1 MLKISFISLLF
12 ISQFSLAQVSV
23 ITRDKSSYTKDV
35 FPYKGTR
42 AMMIEE
48 VNCGEEETV
57 FLFSKIDKGAKVDEM
72 YFQRYTK
79 SNEKWA
85 LKKDFEIKHE
95 GIISILNNRKWFAD
109 FDKDRSADVVFIYTL
124 NNADFKQQ
132 SVHLLLSHLA
142 NVYTIASTAEDDYTK
157 DVFSENFEKLDAPI
171 KAEILQYWQKLDK
184 KDD

>member
-1 MLKISFISLLF
+1 MNKFSFISLLF
-12 ISQFSLAQVSV
+12 IGQLSLAQVSV

-57 FLFSKIDKGAKVDEM
+57 FLFSKIDRGAKVDEM

-79 SNEKWA
+79 SNGKWV

-95 GIISILNNRKWFAD
+95 GIISVLNNRKWFAD
-109 FDKDRSADVVFIYTL
+109 FDKDKS
-124 NNADFKQQ
+124 DFKQQ

-142 NVYTIASTAEDDYTK
+142 NVYTITSTADDDYTE

-171 KAEILQYWQKLDK
+171 KAEILLYWEKLDK